1 MISEAYQ
8 AKYRLRSAG
17 NTIRRPGGKPACDLL
32 LENRQVGRWT
42 GFGTFDGLL
51 GGFTRQGKAT
61 HSRKLLH
68 FGCVKLGGVQIVL
81 SHEPYYNLFL

>member
-1 MISEAYQ
+1 MISDTYQ

-17 NTIRRPGGKPACDLL
+17 DTIRRPGGKLACDLL
-32 LENRQVGRWT
+32 FEDRQVGRRT
-42 GFGTFDGLL
+42 AFGPFDGLL
-51 GGFTRQGKAT
+51 GGFTRKGKAA

-68 FGCVKLGGVQIVL
+68 FGRVQLGGLQIVL